1 MKSTTVQL
9 LQSSDLTNKISP
21 EVSDIQSGSLANSEG
36 ASACRKS
43 MFFQKKCL
51 FSIPIPKPLPLGKG
65 LSVGLPPSPRLGL
78 RPKPH
83 FQKLYR
89 FIDSL
94 KRGALAPRFAIS
106 YYLSYQNAI
115 LSSMYF
121 FTSAIGILSCF
132 IESRSRTV
140 TQPSSTLSKSYVM
153 QKGVPISSCLL
164 YLLPIAPASS

>member
-1 MKSTTVQL
+1 MSIGSDTVMTVAPD
-9 LQSSDLTNKISP
+9 SH
-21 EVSDIQSGSLANSEG
+21 
-36 ASACRKS
+36 R
-43 MFFQKKCL
+43 
-51 FSIPIPKPLPLGKG
+51 IP
-65 LSVGLPPSPRLGL
+65 
-78 RPKPH
+78 
-83 FQKLYR
+83 
-89 FIDSL
+89 
-94 KRGALAPRFAIS
+94 
-106 YYLSYQNAI
+106 YYLPGKKPFVPYFRYSVKDKYSIKGEEMQEGEKYYEIKTRCVGTSFCYIILLIYQNAI

>member
-1 MKSTTVQL
+1 MSIGSDTVMTVAPDSHRIPYYLPGKKPFVPYFRYSVKDKYSIKGEEMQGGKKYYE
-9 LQSSDLTNKISP
+9 NK
-21 EVSDIQSGSLANSEG
+21 
-36 ASACRKS
+36 
-43 MFFQKKCL
+43 
-51 FSIPIPKPLPLGKG
+51 
-65 LSVGLPPSPRLGL
+65 
-78 RPKPH
+78 
-83 FQKLYR
+83 
-89 FIDSL
+89 
-94 KRGALAPRFAIS
+94 KRGALAPRFALS

>member
-1 MKSTTVQL
+1 MSIGSDTVMTVALDSHQ
-9 LQSSDLTNKISP
+9 
-21 EVSDIQSGSLANSEG
+21 
-36 ASACRKS
+36 
-43 MFFQKKCL
+43 
-51 FSIPIPKPLPLGKG
+51 IP
-65 LSVGLPPSPRLGL
+65 
-78 RPKPH
+78 
-83 FQKLYR
+83 
-89 FIDSL
+89 
-94 KRGALAPRFAIS
+94 
-106 YYLSYQNAI
+106 YYLPGKKPFVPYFRYSVKDKYSIKGEEMQEGEGYCENKKTRCVGTSFCYIILFIYQNAI

>member
-1 MKSTTVQL
+1 MSIGSDTVMTVAPD
-9 LQSSDLTNKISP
+9 SH
-21 EVSDIQSGSLANSEG
+21 
-36 ASACRKS
+36 R
-43 MFFQKKCL
+43 
-51 FSIPIPKPLPLGKG
+51 IP
-65 LSVGLPPSPRLGL
+65 
-78 RPKPH
+78 
-83 FQKLYR
+83 
-89 FIDSL
+89 
-94 KRGALAPRFAIS
+94 
-106 YYLSYQNAI
+106 YYLPGKKPFVPYFRYSVKDKYSIKGEEMQEGEKYYENKKTRCVGTSFCYIILLIYQNAI

>member
-1 MKSTTVQL
+1 MPKGFARTHTSGRTKSVQDAPTTNDHDCTDAKPTKHTQPFTGERGFGMGV
-9 LQSSDLTNKISP
+9 DNKH
-21 EVSDIQSGSLANSEG
+21 
-36 ASACRKS
+36 
-43 MFFQKKCL
+43 FFEKTYFFYK
-51 FSIPIPKPLPLGKG
+51 
-65 LSVGLPPSPRLGL
+65 
-78 RPKPH
+78 
-83 FQKLYR
+83 
-89 FIDSL
+89 L

-106 YYLSYQNAI
+106 YHLSYQNAI

-121 FTSAIGILSCF
+121 FTSVIGILSCF

>member
-1 MKSTTVQL
+1 MGFAS
-9 LQSSDLTNKISP
+9 LQSLWAFYIG
-21 EVSDIQSGSLANSEG
+21 ILAETPNPFPVGRGYITG
-36 ASACRKS
+36 ATAPRPCRGLRPCDP
-43 MFFQKKCL
+43 FFQKK
-51 FSIPIPKPLPLGKG
+51 
-65 LSVGLPPSPRLGL
+65 
-78 RPKPH
+78 
-83 FQKLYR
+83 YR
-89 FIDSL
+89 FFDRL
-94 KRGALAPRFAIS
+94 KRGALTPRFAIS

>member
-1 MKSTTVQL
+1 MSIGSDTVMTVAPDSHRIPYYL
-9 LQSSDLTNKISP
+9 P
-21 EVSDIQSGSLANSEG
+21 G
-36 ASACRKS
+36 
-43 MFFQKKCL
+43 KKP
-51 FSIPIPKPLPLGKG
+51 FVPYFRYSVKDKYSIKGEEMQGGKG
-65 LSVGLPPSPRLGL
+65 YYAN
-78 RPKPH
+78 K
-83 FQKLYR
+83 
-89 FIDSL
+89 
-94 KRGALAPRFAIS
+94 KRGVSAPRFAIS
-106 YYLSYQNAI
+106 YHLSYQNAI